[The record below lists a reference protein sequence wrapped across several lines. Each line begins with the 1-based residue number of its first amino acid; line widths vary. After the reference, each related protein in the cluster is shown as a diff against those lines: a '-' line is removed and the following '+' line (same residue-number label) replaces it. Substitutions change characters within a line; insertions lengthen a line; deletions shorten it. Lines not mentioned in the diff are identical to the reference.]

1 MLDHDV
7 LVVGAGLA
15 GMRAALEA
23 RRQGANV
30 ALISKVH
37 PLRSHSTAAQGGI
50 NAALGPED
58 SPEKHTFDT
67 VKGSDYLG
75 DQDAIEVFCEE
86 APGDIIELER
96 MGVIF
101 NRREDGRL
109 AQRPFGGGGFPR
121 THFVADITGQVLVH
135 VVFEKVMEAGVTV
148 YSEWFATS
156 LIMEDGACCGALA
169 LDMATGQLH
178 AIRAKALILAT
189 GGMGRVYEPSSNG
202 LICTGDG
209 MALAYR
215 AGAPLMDVEMV
226 QFHPTTLRNG
236 VLVTEGA
243 RGEGGY
249 LLNKD
254 GERFMTTY
262 APKMM

>member
-1 MLDHDV
+1 
-7 LVVGAGLA
+7 
-15 GMRAALEA
+15 MRAALEA

-75 DQDAIEVFCEE
+75 DQDAIEVFGEE

-135 VVFEKVMEAGVTV
+135 VVFEKVMEAGGPGFSGGVGPPP
-148 YSEWFATS
+148 S
-156 LIMEDGACCGALA
+156 LGDGA
-169 LDMATGQLH
+169 
-178 AIRAKALILAT
+178 
-189 GGMGRVYEPSSNG
+189 
-202 LICTGDG
+202 
-209 MALAYR
+209 
-215 AGAPLMDVEMV
+215 
-226 QFHPTTLRNG
+226 
-236 VLVTEGA
+236 
-243 RGEGGY
+243 
-249 LLNKD
+249 
-254 GERFMTTY
+254 
-262 APKMM
+262 